1 MCRVKHL
8 LAGKGSNVYSIDPD
22 QTVLEA
28 LQNMAEHRIGALL
41 VMRNEKLLGIISE
54 RDYARKVILL
64 GQHSNDTPVKEIMSS
79 TPVSVT
85 PEESVEACMKLCTEG
100 RFRHLPVEQSG
111 RVVGVIS
118 IGDLVKAVIDD
129 QATEIEQLQHYIVS

>member
-1 MCRVKHL
+1 MCQVKHL
-8 LAGKGSNVYSIDPD
+8 LKGKGSDIYSIDPD
-22 QTVLEA
+22 QPVLEA
-28 LQNMAEHRIGALL
+28 LQHMAQHQVGALL
-41 VMRNEKLLGIISE
+41 VMRDDQLLGIISE

-64 GQHSNDTPVKEIMSS
+64 GQHSNDTPVKEIMSP
-79 TPVSVT
+79 TPVTVS

-118 IGDLVKAVIDD
+118 IGDLIKAVIDD
-129 QATEIEQLQHYIVS
+129 QATEIEQLQRYIVS